1 MTPPLPSPPMMA
13 PVRFI
18 SGDYVDFADSS
29 RGVVATVGAC
39 DVAERTRRAE
49 VADGG
54 SRSVG
59 EDIVGH
65 GDESVFFNEHSSVFH
80 DDGETVD
87 VGVDDKTYIGA
98 SLAHQVGDLGEVF
111 GYRLGVWANLPV
123 ASQLSSM
130 MFLTPRARSNWG

>member
-1 MTPPLPSPPMMA
+1 MEFRIDDSSVA
-13 PVRFI
+13 FAADDG
-18 SGDYVDFADSS
+18 SGAFHFGDYVDFADSS

-87 VGVDDKTYIGA
+87 VGVDDKPTSARPWLIRSAIWVRFSGIG
-98 SLAHQVGDLGEVF
+98 SGCG
-111 GYRLGVWANLPV
+111 RIC
-123 ASQLSSM
+123 
-130 MFLTPRARSNWG
+130 R